1 MRSPASFAAIF
12 LTCSLLP
19 VAQAQ
24 QDSIRTRNV
33 VIITDDG
40 LRWEEVF
47 RGADSKLIDK
57 QAGGVEDPEALQ
69 RAFGGDTPEQRREKL
84 MPFFW
89 TTVARK
95 GIVLGNR
102 DRNSPVRA
110 TNGKYLSY
118 AGYNE
123 MLTGNA
129 DPRIDFNDKRPNPN
143 VTVLEWLS
151 QRDSQKFRV
160 SAVAGWDVMPSI
172 LNTARSG
179 IPVNAGWQPIGGPE
193 LSTDAILLNRM
204 MELAIRDWE
213 TVRNDVFTFWVA
225 MEQLPRTRPNVL
237 LISLGDTDDYA
248 HGGRYDQYLKA
259 AHQFDAHLKELWETL
274 QAHPQYRD
282 STTVIITTDHGRGH
296 SAPGWRDHDAKTPGS
311 EEIWIA
317 VMGPDTPPLGERTDT
332 REVTQ
337 GQIASTVAALMGELN
352 PFRIAFPKAAPPIEE
367 ASGK

>member
-1 MRSPASFAAIF
+1 MRPSAIFAAIV
-12 LTCSLLP
+12 LACSLFP
-19 VAQAQ
+19 RVQAQ
-24 QDSIRTRNV
+24 QNSLRTRNV

-47 RGADSKLIDK
+47 RGADSSLIDK
-57 QAGGVEDPEALQ
+57 NSGGVEDPDAL
-69 RAFGGDTPEQRREKL
+69 RRSFGGDTPEQRREKL

-95 GIVLGNR
+95 GLVLGNR

-151 QRDSQKFRV
+151 QRDSEKFRV
-160 SAVAGWDVMPSI
+160 SAVAAWDVMPSI

-179 IPVNAGWQPIGGPE
+179 IPVNAGWQPIAGPE
-193 LSTDAILLNRM
+193 LSPDARLLNRM

-213 TVRNDVFTFWVA
+213 TVRNDVFTFRVA
-225 MEQLPRTRPNVL
+225 MEQLPRTKPNVL

-248 HGGRYDQYLKA
+248 HGGRYDLYLKA

-282 STTVIITTDHGRGH
+282 STTLIITTDHGRGH

-311 EEIWIA
+311 EEIWVA
-317 VMGPDTPPLGERTDT
+317 VMGPETPPLSERTDT
-332 REVTQ
+332 PEVTQ
-337 GQIASTVAALMGELN
+337 GQIASTVAALLGELT
-352 PFRIAFPKAAPPIEE
+352 PFRVAFPKAAPPI
-367 ASGK
+367 ADAIRK

>member
-1 MRSPASFAAIF
+1 MRYLALCLAFVSV
-12 LTCSLLP
+12 CSLCP
-19 VAQAQ
+19 EVEGQ
-24 QDSIRTRNV
+24 QLSPISRNV
-33 VIITDDG
+33 VIISDDG

-47 RGADSKLIDK
+47 RGADSSLMDK
-57 QAGGVEDPEALQ
+57 QAGGVEDPEALR
-69 RAFGGDTPEQRREKL
+69 RAFGGDTPDQRREKL

-102 DRNSPVRA
+102 DRNSPVRV
-110 TNGKYLSY
+110 TNGKNLSY

-123 MLTGNA
+123 MLTGHA

-151 QRDSQKFRV
+151 KRDAGKFRV
-160 SAVAGWDVMPSI
+160 SAVGAWDVLPSI
-172 LNTARSG
+172 LNTERSG
-179 IPVNAGWQPIGGPE
+179 IPVNAGWQPIGGPNLTPE
-193 LSTDAILLNRM
+193 ARLLNRM

-213 TVRNDVFTFWVA
+213 TVRNDVFTFRVA
-225 MEQLPRTRPNVL
+225 MEQLPRTKPNVL
-237 LISLGDTDDYA
+237 LLSLGDTDDYA

-282 STTVIITTDHGRGH
+282 STTLIVTTDHGRGH
-296 SAPGWRDHDAKTPGS
+296 SSPGWREHDAKTPGS

-317 VMGPDTPPLGERTDT
+317 VMGPGTPALGELKNTP
-332 REVTQ
+332 EVTQ
-337 GQIASTVAALMGELN
+337 GQIASTVAALLGELA
-352 PFRIAFPKAAPPIEE
+352 PFQVAFPQAALPI
-367 ASGK
+367 ADTIGK